1 MPVKCAGN
9 DDGDDNITKPF
20 SLFVG
25 ILRRSVL
32 RTVETSCVTRESATV
47 SRVSTRDFSMNPALK
62 IYEQPEDEG
71 SVQPATVKVC
81 LGDLLPILALLHR
94 RNFAWLRD
102 FVDDE
107 VVITADLYQILRTF
121 TDRMPSA

>member
-1 MPVKCAGN
+1 
-9 DDGDDNITKPF
+9 
-20 SLFVG
+20 
-25 ILRRSVL
+25 
-32 RTVETSCVTRESATV
+32 
-47 SRVSTRDFSMNPALK
+47 MNPALK

>member
-9 DDGDDNITKPF
+9 DDGDDIITKPF

-32 RTVETSCVTRESATV
+32 PTVETSCVTRESATV
-47 SRVSTRDFSMNPALK
+47 SHVTPRDFPMNPALK
-62 IYEQPEDEG
+62 IYE
-71 SVQPATVKVC
+71 QPATVKVC